1 MLLGLQMDRRERRN
15 IRACPRNRAMKT
27 RWAVALAPNEPLVID
42 TVDLDGPDPRG
53 GDVRARLQRLDVI
66 L

>member
-1 MLLGLQMDRRERRN
+1 
-15 IRACPRNRAMKT
+15 MKT
-27 RWAVALAPNEPLVID
+27 RWAVALSPNVPLVID

>member
-1 MLLGLQMDRRERRN
+1 
-15 IRACPRNRAMKT
+15 MKT